1 MTATIRPSLILNMD
15 VDERQYSDDLIAEVK
30 RSYSYVAPS
39 VVAPVTSADAEAPV
53 ENTIRLVVR
62 MHRPYWDANDTVACE
77 QWDAV
82 MPKWL
87 KNMFYKVSSTVTA
100 CNDVRRKAGQEPL
113 PYAWMEVEFGD
124 NLTVAQATEAGS
136 AFPSDALSVV
146 EKARD
151 LACAGVLGEG
161 AVRLSVP
168 SCASWEAQ
176 RAAALEAAQTEDDS
190 LADGACESAG
200 EAAEAAE
207 SVEPVES
214 IESVEAVEP
223 ADAVDD
229 AAAIEGEPAAAKPEA
244 AAPDEA
250 SKIVFAPPS
259 KSIAPCGASNT
270 PTAPCALST
279 ARKVRS
285 SIRLR
290 FWGCSAATS
299 VAPPD

>member
-15 VDERQYSDDLIAEVK
+15 VDERQYSDDLLAEVK
-30 RSYSYVAPS
+30 RSYSYAAPS
-39 VVAPVTSADAEAPV
+39 VVAPVTPADAEAPV

-62 MHRPYWDANDTVACE
+62 MHRPYWDANDAAACE

-100 CNDVRRKAGQEPL
+100 CNDVRRKSGQEPL
-113 PYAWMEVEFGD
+113 LYAWMEVEFGD

-168 SCASWEAQ
+168 SRASWEAQ

-207 SVEPVES
+207 SVE
-214 IESVEAVEP
+214 
-223 ADAVDD
+223 
-229 AAAIEGEPAAAKPEA
+229 
-244 AAPDEA
+244 
-250 SKIVFAPPS
+250 
-259 KSIAPCGASNT
+259 
-270 PTAPCALST
+270 ALSL
-279 ARKVRS
+279 
-285 SIRLR
+285 IHI
-290 FWGCSAATS
+290 
-299 VAPPD
+299 

>member
-1 MTATIRPSLILNMD
+1 MAATIRPSLILNMD
-15 VDERQYSDDLIAEVK
+15 VDERQYSDDLVAEVK

-39 VVAPVTSADAEAPV
+39 VVASVTPADAEAPV
-53 ENTIRLVVR
+53 ENTVRLVVR
-62 MHRPYWDANDTVACE
+62 MHRPYWDANDAAACE

-168 SCASWEAQ
+168 SRASWETQ
-176 RAAALEAAQTEDDS
+176 RAAALEAARPEDDG
-190 LADGACESAG
+190 LADGTCESAG

-207 SVEPVES
+207 SVESVEA

-223 ADAVDD
+223 AEPAEPADAVND
-229 AAAIEGEPAAAKPEA
+229 AAAIEGEPAVAEPES
-244 AAPDEA
+244 AAPDGA
-250 SKIVFAPPS
+250 PKTVFAPAFEVDRTLWGVEYADGTVRTFDS
-259 KSIAPCGASNT
+259 AQGAF
-270 PTAPCALST
+270 
-279 ARKVRS
+279 
-285 SIRLR
+285 I
-290 FWGCSAATS
+290 
-299 VAPPD
+299 D

>member
-15 VDERQYSDDLIAEVK
+15 VDERQYSDDLVAEVK

-168 SCASWEAQ
+168 SRASWEAQ

-207 SVEPVES
+207 SVEP
-214 IESVEAVEP
+214 

-229 AAAIEGEPAAAKPEA
+229 AAAIEGEPAAAEPEA

-250 SKIVFAPPS
+250 SKIVFAPAFEVDRTLWGVECADGTVRTFDS
-259 KSIAPCGASNT
+259 AEGAF
-270 PTAPCALST
+270 
-279 ARKVRS
+279 
-285 SIRLR
+285 I
-290 FWGCSAATS
+290 
-299 VAPPD
+299 D

>member
-15 VDERQYSDDLIAEVK
+15 VDERQYSDDLVAEIK

-39 VVAPVTSADAEAPV
+39 VVTPVAPADAEAPV
-53 ENTIRLVVR
+53 ENTIRLAVR
-62 MHRPYWDANDTVACE
+62 MHRPYWDANDAVACE

-136 AFPSDALSVV
+136 AFPSDALNVV
-146 EKARD
+146 ERARD

-168 SCASWEAQ
+168 SRASWEAQ
-176 RAAALEAAQTEDDS
+176 RAAAIEAVQTEEATGS
-190 LADGACESAG
+190 AAEERVSEGAEALAPVRDA
-200 EAAEAAE
+200 EAAEAM
-207 SVEPVES
+207 
-214 IESVEAVEP
+214 
-223 ADAVDD
+223 
-229 AAAIEGEPAAAKPEA
+229 EA
-244 AAPDEA
+244 AAAVDGIAAEAEAAGDEA
-250 SKIVFAPPS
+250 SGSAASDEAPALWFAPAFEVDRTLWGVEYADGTVRTFDS
-259 KSIAPCGASNT
+259 ARGAF
-270 PTAPCALST
+270 
-279 ARKVRS
+279 V
-285 SIRLR
+285 
-290 FWGCSAATS
+290 
-299 VAPPD
+299 D

>member
-15 VDERQYSDDLIAEVK
+15 VDERQYSDDLVAEVK

-39 VVAPVTSADAEAPV
+39 VVAPVTPADAEVPV

-62 MHRPYWDANDTVACE
+62 MHRPYWDANDAAACE

-87 KNMFYKVSSTVTA
+87 KNMFYKVSSTVKA

-151 LACAGVLGEG
+151 LACAGVLGES

-168 SCASWEAQ
+168 SRASWEAQ

-207 SVEPVES
+207 SVEP
-214 IESVEAVEP
+214 

-229 AAAIEGEPAAAKPEA
+229 AAAIEGEPAAAEPEA

-250 SKIVFAPPS
+250 SKIVFAPAFEVDRTLWGVEYADGTVRTFDS
-259 KSIAPCGASNT
+259 AEGAF
-270 PTAPCALST
+270 
-279 ARKVRS
+279 
-285 SIRLR
+285 I
-290 FWGCSAATS
+290 
-299 VAPPD
+299 D

>member
-1 MTATIRPSLILNMD
+1 MAATIRPSLILNMD
-15 VDERQYSDDLIAEVK
+15 VDERQYFDDLVAEVK

-39 VVAPVTSADAEAPV
+39 VVAPVTPADAEAPV

-62 MHRPYWDANDTVACE
+62 MHRPYWDANDAAACE

-168 SCASWEAQ
+168 SRASWEAQ
-176 RAAALEAAQTEDDS
+176 RAAALEAAQPEDEG
-190 LADGACESAG
+190 LADGTCESAG

-207 SVEPVES
+207 SVESAEA

-229 AAAIEGEPAAAKPEA
+229 AAATEGEPAAAEPEA

-250 SKIVFAPPS
+250 PRTVFAPAFEVDRTLWGVEYADGTVRTFDS
-259 KSIAPCGASNT
+259 AQGAF
-270 PTAPCALST
+270 
-279 ARKVRS
+279 
-285 SIRLR
+285 I
-290 FWGCSAATS
+290 
-299 VAPPD
+299 D

>member
-15 VDERQYSDDLIAEVK
+15 VDERQYSDDLVAEVK

-39 VVAPVTSADAEAPV
+39 VVAPVTPADAEAPV

-62 MHRPYWDANDTVACE
+62 MHRPYWDANDAAACE

-87 KNMFYKVSSTVTA
+87 KNMFYKVSFTVTA
-100 CNDVRRKAGQEPL
+100 CNDVRRKSGQEPL
-113 PYAWMEVEFGD
+113 LYAWMEVEFGD

-136 AFPSDALSVV
+136 ALPSDALSVV

-161 AVRLSVP
+161 TVRLSVP
-168 SCASWEAQ
+168 SRASWEAQ

-207 SVEPVES
+207 SVEP
-214 IESVEAVEP
+214 

-229 AAAIEGEPAAAKPEA
+229 AAAIEGEPAAAEPEA

-250 SKIVFAPPS
+250 SKIVFAPAFEVDRTLWGVEYADGTVRTFDS
-259 KSIAPCGASNT
+259 AEGAF
-270 PTAPCALST
+270 
-279 ARKVRS
+279 
-285 SIRLR
+285 I
-290 FWGCSAATS
+290 
-299 VAPPD
+299 D

>member
-15 VDERQYSDDLIAEVK
+15 VDERQYSDDLVAEIK

-39 VVAPVTSADAEAPV
+39 VVTPVAPADAEAPV
-53 ENTIRLVVR
+53 ENTIRLAVR
-62 MHRPYWDANDTVACE
+62 MHRPYWDANDAVACE

-136 AFPSDALSVV
+136 AFPSDALNVV

-168 SCASWEAQ
+168 SRASWEAQ
-176 RAAALEAAQTEDDS
+176 RAAALEAAQPEEATGNAAEERVSEGAEALAPVED
-190 LADGACESAG
+190 A
-200 EAAEAAE
+200 EAAEAM
-207 SVEPVES
+207 
-214 IESVEAVEP
+214 
-223 ADAVDD
+223 
-229 AAAIEGEPAAAKPEA
+229 EA
-244 AAPDEA
+244 AAAVDGIAAEAEAEATGGEASGGAAGDEA
-250 SKIVFAPPS
+250 P
-259 KSIAPCGASNT
+259 
-270 PTAPCALST
+270 ALWFVPAFEVDRT
-279 ARKVRS
+279 LWGVEYADGTVRT
-285 SIRLR
+285 
-290 FWGCSAATS
+290 FDSAQGTF
-299 VAPPD
+299 VD

>member
-15 VDERQYSDDLIAEVK
+15 VDERQYSDDLVAEIK

-39 VVAPVTSADAEAPV
+39 VVAPVTPADAEAPV

-62 MHRPYWDANDTVACE
+62 MHRPYWDANDAAACE

-87 KNMFYKVSSTVTA
+87 KNMFYKVSSTVAA
-100 CNDVRRKAGQEPL
+100 CNDVRRKSGQEPL

-168 SCASWEAQ
+168 SRASWEAQ
-176 RAAALEAAQTEDDS
+176 RAAALEAAQPEDDG
-190 LADGACESAG
+190 LADGTCESAG

-207 SVEPVES
+207 SVESVEA

-223 ADAVDD
+223 ADAADD
-229 AAAIEGEPAAAKPEA
+229 VAATEGEPAAAEPET

-250 SKIVFAPPS
+250 PRTVFAPAFEVDRTLWGVEYADGTVRTFDS
-259 KSIAPCGASNT
+259 AQGAF
-270 PTAPCALST
+270 
-279 ARKVRS
+279 
-285 SIRLR
+285 I
-290 FWGCSAATS
+290 
-299 VAPPD
+299 D

>member
-15 VDERQYSDDLIAEVK
+15 VDARQYSDDLVAEVK

-39 VVAPVTSADAEAPV
+39 VVAPMAVADAEAPV

-62 MHRPYWDANDTVACE
+62 MHRPYWDANDAAACE

-136 AFPSDALSVV
+136 AFPAEALSVV
-146 EKARD
+146 ERARD

-168 SCASWEAQ
+168 SRASWEAQ
-176 RAAALEAAQTEDDS
+176 RAAAIEAVQTEEATGS
-190 LADGACESAG
+190 AAEERVSEGAEALAPVRDA
-200 EAAEAAE
+200 EAAEAM
-207 SVEPVES
+207 
-214 IESVEAVEP
+214 
-223 ADAVDD
+223 
-229 AAAIEGEPAAAKPEA
+229 EA
-244 AAPDEA
+244 AAAVDGIAAEAEAAGDEA
-250 SKIVFAPPS
+250 SGSAASDEAPALWFAP
-259 KSIAPCGASNT
+259 AFEVDRT
-270 PTAPCALST
+270 L
-279 ARKVRS
+279 
-285 SIRLR
+285 
-290 FWGCSAATS
+290 
-299 VAPPD
+299 

>member
-15 VDERQYSDDLIAEVK
+15 VDERQYSDDLVAEVK

-100 CNDVRRKAGQEPL
+100 CNDVRRKAGQELL

-168 SCASWEAQ
+168 SRASWEAQ

-207 SVEPVES
+207 SVEPVEA
-214 IESVEAVEP
+214 IESVEAVEAVEP
-223 ADAVDD
+223 AHAVDD
-229 AAAIEGEPAAAKPEA
+229 AAAIEGEPAAAEPEA

-250 SKIVFAPPS
+250 SKIVFAPTFEVDHTLWGVEYADGTVRTFDS
-259 KSIAPCGASNT
+259 AEGAF
-270 PTAPCALST
+270 
-279 ARKVRS
+279 
-285 SIRLR
+285 I
-290 FWGCSAATS
+290 
-299 VAPPD
+299 D